1 MFPELPPPGLLVPDP
16 DELSDPDGATQ
27 APLPQADPAHR
38 TRLRRLLSRYVG
50 FCLANRAEGTTRVY
64 KSGLL
69 AFFRWWVA
77 QYPTIALCP
86 GLLHRYKYGLRA
98 DRDAEGL
105 SLEART
111 INLYLAAV
119 RGWCHWLRERQ
130 EIDWDASREIPDLK
144 INQQTHQRLPLTPE
158 QVGQLMAQFDDSV
171 IGRRDAA
178 LTYLMVKTGIRAVQV
193 QRADCG
199 DLAQHQHKWV
209 LRTQG
214 KGRHTKDAF
223 VVLRPEVVARLQ
235 QYLAL
240 RGTISPHDPLFARHH
255 DRLTAYLTEQARRE
269 APPGEDS
276 RPTGP
281 LLRLTTRAIQLRV
294 TRAMDRASVRG
305 NVENTPTG
313 KTVGSHRRRQRT
325 ITPHSLRHTAATE
338 AAQVCTP
345 FEVQQMLDH
354 ADLRTTQKYFHAKD
368 RLTQGA
374 EQKIT
379 GY

>member
-1 MFPELPPPGLLVPDP
+1 MSSDPPSPGLLLPEPVDP
-16 DELSDPDGATQ
+16 SDPDASAQ
-27 APLPQADPAHR
+27 APLPLADPAHR
-38 TRLRRLLSRYVG
+38 PRLRRLLSRYVG

-69 AFFRWWVA
+69 AFFRWWA
-77 QYPTIALCP
+77 AHYPTIALCP
-86 GLLHRYKYGLRA
+86 GLLHRYKYGLRIN
-98 DRDAEGL
+98 RDAQGL
-105 SLEART
+105 LLEART

-119 RGWCHWLRERQ
+119 RGWCHWLRERH
-130 EIDWDASREIPDLK
+130 EIDWDAGREIPDLK
-144 INQQTHQRLPLTPE
+144 IHQQTHQRLPLTPE

-199 DLAQHQHKWV
+199 DLAQHQHQWV

-223 VVLRPEVVARLQ
+223 VVLRPEVVAQLQ
-235 QYLAL
+235 QYLDL
-240 RGTISPHDPLFARHH
+240 RGPTSAHDPLFARHH
-255 DRLTAYLTEQARRE
+255 DRLTAYLTEQARRD
-269 APPGEDS
+269 APPGEES
-276 RPTGP
+276 GPTGP
-281 LLRLTTRAIQLRV
+281 RLRLTTRAIQLRV
-294 TRAMDRASVRG
+294 TRAMDRAQIRG
-305 NVENTPTG
+305 EVGAVATG
-313 KTVGSHRRRQRT
+313 KTPSHRRRQRT